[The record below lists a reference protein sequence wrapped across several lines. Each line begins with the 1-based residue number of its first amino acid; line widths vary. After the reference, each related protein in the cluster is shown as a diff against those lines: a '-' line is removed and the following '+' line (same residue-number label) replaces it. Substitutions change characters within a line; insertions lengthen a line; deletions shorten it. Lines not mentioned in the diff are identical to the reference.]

1 MDIWAVL
8 QWDLQILVQVQGVQV
23 LKVHL
28 TLQHLQAQV
37 VASLDQIQRNLT
49 PLMLVD
55 GWMLVLVAGIT
66 IAVATTGVSQNHG
79 LTPGDGSKNHPPRY
93 TIIIWEG
100 CMDLRNILHMD
111 IGVITTTTHS

>member
-1 MDIWAVL
+1 MDIWTVL
-8 QWDLQILVQVQGVQV
+8 QWDLQILVQVHGVQV

-66 IAVATTGVSQNHG
+66 IMAGAAVATSGIST
-79 LTPGDGSKNHPPRY
+79 TPASAIHRSEAAASF
-93 TIIIWEG
+93 TTSTFALIIITEE
-100 CMDLRNILHMD
+100 NF
-111 IGVITTTTHS
+111 